1 MGIMNFLFGDI
12 CEVCTKRSHGELKVF
27 KGAHTCSKCIHK
39 REFADARVK
48 AMVDDPVIKCPSCS
62 TTMVKNF
69 MFDDDL
75 AIRDK
80 CPSCET
86 VVFSKEEIEAIK
98 EHSYSKGYRSGKSD
112 GHSSGAMTGFVMGS
126 IIN

>member
-1 MGIMNFLFGDI
+1 MGMIDFLFGDK
-12 CEVCTKRSHGELKVF
+12 CEVCSKHGRNLKVF
-27 KGAHTCSKCIHK
+27 KGAQSCKSCIRSIKFAEK
-39 REFADARVK
+39 RIK
-48 AMVDDPVIKCPSCS
+48 AMVDDPVIKCPMCS
-62 TTMVKNF
+62 TVMVKNF

-86 VVFSKEEIEAIK
+86 VVFSKEEIQAIK
-98 EHSYSKGYRSGKSD
+98 ERSYNKGHNN
-112 GHSSGAMTGFVMGS
+112 GHSAGQSSGVASGFIMGS